1 MPHTTE
7 DGISKEEFE
16 EFFSNLELHS
26 YKGYK
31 WEWKMGAVIIYELV
45 GFHHERAARTLD
57 REMGALSLD
66 GGWDR
71 ALLEMGST
79 RLLNPDPHSSNWEAD
94 CSYVPN
100 GRNGPFGDLQGLT
113 QYPTLVVEIAVSEP
127 KQHALDKAWALLA
140 PDTTIQ
146 IVVVIVIRSD
156 RPGPDSLELFKLQRD
171 RLDQHFEL
179 GNPNCTVPGD
189 PSFELRLPVR
199 LLFDDAP
206 IPPALAGCEN
216 IVMDLFSWKSRFLN
230 L

>member
-1 MPHTTE
+1 MRIKT
-7 DGISKEEFE
+7 KF
-16 EFFSNLELHS
+16 
-26 YKGYK
+26 
-31 WEWKMGAVIIYELV
+31 
-45 GFHHERAARTLD
+45 R
-57 REMGALSLD
+57 LS
-66 GGWDR
+66 
-71 ALLEMGST
+71 
-79 RLLNPDPHSSNWEAD
+79 
-94 CSYVPN
+94 
-100 GRNGPFGDLQGLT
+100 
-113 QYPTLVVEIAVSEP
+113 VEC
-127 KQHALDKAWALLA
+127 LWALLA

-189 PSFELRLPVR
+189 PSFELHLPVR

-206 IPPALAGCEN
+206 IPPALAGCGN